1 MNTGVLLASSL
12 SLLLGLVLGGLLYAA
27 WLRRNKAKVKLRLP
41 DHWPLRARKIVSG
54 NEKEVW
60 DWLRRCFPD
69 HVVMAKVAILRF
81 TLLDETCNVSISSN
95 TLADSQV
102 KSEDWL
108 ELLDGIY
115 TTFTISTEDG
125 KVIGC
130 VDVSGKPTF
139 TKGSHELKETL
150 LLDCDIA
157 YIVVSASKLPTVA
170 SMRSSFLGEME
181 IESLEDQVTRG
192 ADSEF
197 YADMRAFTKMQG
209 R

>member
-1 MNTGVLLASSL
+1 MNTGVLLFSGL
-12 SLLLGLVLGGLLYAA
+12 SLLVGLTLGALLYAA
-27 WLRRNKAKVKLRLP
+27 WLRHKAKVKPRLP
-41 DHWPLRARKIVSG
+41 DHWPLRARKIVSS

-60 DWLRRCFPD
+60 AWLRRCFPD
-69 HVVMAKVAILRF
+69 HVVMVKVPILRF
-81 TLLDETCNVSISSN
+81 TLLDDTSNASISAN
-95 TLADSQV
+95 TVADSPV
-102 KSEDWL
+102 KSEHWL

-115 TTFTISTEDG
+115 TTFAISTEDG

-150 LLDCDIA
+150 LLDCGIA
-157 YIVVSASKLPTVA
+157 YIVVSAAKLPTVA
-170 SMRSSFLGEME
+170 SMRSSFLDEME
-181 IESLEDQVTRG
+181 IESLADQITRG

-197 YADMRAFTKMQG
+197 YADMRTFAKMQG

>member
-1 MNTGVLLASSL
+1 MNTGVLLFSGL
-12 SLLLGLVLGGLLYAA
+12 SLLVGLTLGALLYAA
-27 WLRRNKAKVKLRLP
+27 WLRHKAKVKPRLP
-41 DHWPLRARKIVSG
+41 DHWPLRARKIVSS

-60 DWLRRCFPD
+60 AWLRRCFPD
-69 HVVMAKVAILRF
+69 HVVMVKVPILRF
-81 TLLDETCNVSISSN
+81 TMLDDTSNASISAN
-95 TLADSQV
+95 TVADSPV
-102 KSEDWL
+102 KSEHWL

-115 TTFTISTEDG
+115 TTFAISTEDG

-150 LLDCDIA
+150 LLDCGIA
-157 YIVVSASKLPTVA
+157 YIVVSAAKLPTVA
-170 SMRSSFLGEME
+170 SMRSSFLDEME
-181 IESLEDQVTRG
+181 IESLADQITRG

-197 YADMRAFTKMQG
+197 YADMRTFAKMQG